1 MLSIINVVE
10 KYKTPKHNH
19 HISIQL
25 NVSTMTRV
33 LAFPYIGNLQVHNTV
48 PRLDLTSLRHKFS
61 HSMTPNVKY
70 KTIYKYTSPKV
81 YTETNGHIEDD
92 TALIGAIELFRER
105 MWFPPNTSVNVETR
119 RTVITSTSATNEHEQ
134 WRCINDATKVGIL
147 VISQKN
153 ILGGYYRFKKHS
165 DRDDDGSDGH
175 IRTIITPGN
184 MVMFEQCGDVMIDYD
199 VSPMITCDD
208 RKVGVRDTLIL
219 SV

>member
-1 MLSIINVVE
+1 
-10 KYKTPKHNH
+10 
-19 HISIQL
+19 
-25 NVSTMTRV
+25 MTRV
-33 LAFPYIGNLQVHNTV
+33 LAFPYLGNLQVHNTV

-70 KTIYKYTSPKV
+70 KTVYKYTSPKV

-105 MWFPPNTSVNVETR
+105 MWFPPNTSVNVETK
-119 RTVITSTSATNEHEQ
+119 RTVITSTMARNESEQ
-134 WRCINDATKVGIL
+134 WRCIDDASNVGIL

-153 ILGGYYRFKKHS
+153 MVGGYYRFKKRSESESHS
-165 DRDDDGSDGH
+165 DSPRCH

-184 MVMFEQCGDVMIDYD
+184 MVMFEQCSDVLIDYN
-199 VSPMITCDD
+199 VSPMITSDD
-208 RKVGVRDTLIL
+208 RMVGVRDTLVI